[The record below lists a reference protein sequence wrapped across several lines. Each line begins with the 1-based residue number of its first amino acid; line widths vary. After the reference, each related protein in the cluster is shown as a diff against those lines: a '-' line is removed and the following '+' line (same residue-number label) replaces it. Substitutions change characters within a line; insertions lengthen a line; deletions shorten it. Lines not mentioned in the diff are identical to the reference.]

1 MVGCAVAG
9 GFFVVTVVCT
19 EDVSCMMSVVAN
31 EGSSLGGV
39 CFPLVYLVEVSAAE
53 KQIVNEQQTDSE

>member
-1 MVGCAVAG
+1 M
-9 GFFVVTVVCT
+9 VTVVCT

-39 CFPLVYLVEVSAAE
+39 CFPLVYLVEVSAAK
-53 KQIVNEQQTDSE
+53 KQIVNEQQTDCE